1 MLDTIGVERVDALF
15 ADIPKEFRD
24 PGLNLPP
31 PLSELELKRELQ
43 RLAAKNASGDEWGY
57 FLGGGAYRHF
67 IPGVVWNLVK
77 RSEFLTAYTPYQPEI
92 SQGVLQASYE
102 FQTLCCQL
110 LNMEVAN
117 VGMYD
122 GATAF
127 AEAALMACRLTK
139 RAKVRALATVSPRY
153 IAVLETYAVPQGV
166 EVEVVETATAAGGPE
181 IACLLAQ
188 SPNFSGAMEDLDR
201 LGKATHSHGS
211 LLVVA
216 TDPIAMGLFKP
227 PGDYGADI
235 AVAEGQPLGVPMSFG
250 GPYVGIFTC
259 KASHV
264 RQMPGRIVGKTVDGQ
279 GKTGYVLTLQT
290 REQHIRRERATSNIC
305 TSETLIAI
313 ANAVYMAALG
323 KWGMR
328 RVAELCYHKAHYAAA
343 QIAKIPGYAI
353 ATEGVFFKEFAVTC
367 PAAPS
372 EINKALRARKIVGG
386 LDISS
391 PGTPNRML
399 VCVTEVNTKAEIDSL
414 IEGLREAADGR

>member
-1 MLDTIGVERVDALF
+1 MLDAIGVKSVDDLF
-15 ADIPKEFRD
+15 TDIPQEFRD
-24 PGLNLPP
+24 PALNLPA

-43 RLAAKNASGDEWGY
+43 GLAAKNANGDEWAY
-57 FLGGGAYRHF
+57 FLGAGSYRHF
-67 IPGVVWNLVK
+67 IPSVVWNLVK

-102 FQTLCCQL
+102 FQSLCCQL

-117 VGMYD
+117 LGMYD

-139 RAKVRALATVSPRY
+139 RNAVRALSTVSPRY
-153 IAVLETYAVPQGV
+153 IDVLRTYAVPQGIAV
-166 EVEVVETATAAGGPE
+166 EIVDGAEARGGPE
-181 IACLLAQ
+181 VACLLVQ
-188 SPNFSGAMEDLDR
+188 SPNYYGRVEDLER
-201 LGKATHSHGS
+201 LAKAAHSEGS
-211 LLVVA
+211 LFVVS
-216 TDPIAMGLFKP
+216 TDPIAMGLLRP

-235 AVAEGQPLGVPMSFG
+235 AVAEGQPLGIPMSFG
-250 GPYVGIFTC
+250 GPYVGMFTC
-259 KASHV
+259 ASAHL
-264 RQMPGRIVGKTVDGQ
+264 RQMPGRIVGKTVDVK

-328 RVAELCYHKAHYAAA
+328 RMAELCYHKAHYAAA
-343 QIAKIPGYAI
+343 QIAKLPGYAV
-353 ATEGVFFKEFAVTC
+353 ASEGVFFKEFVVTC
-367 PAAPS
+367 PRSPS
-372 EINKALRARKIVGG
+372 AINTALRARKIVGG

-391 PGTPNRML
+391 ARAPNRML

-414 IEGLREAADGR
+414 VEGLREAAHGR